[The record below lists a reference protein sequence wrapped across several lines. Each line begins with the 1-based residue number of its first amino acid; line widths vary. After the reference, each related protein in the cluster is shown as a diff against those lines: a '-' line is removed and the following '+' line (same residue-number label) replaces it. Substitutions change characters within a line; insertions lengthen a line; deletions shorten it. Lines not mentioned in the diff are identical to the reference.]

1 MKNTRFIPGFIT
13 CALMIGSLASI
24 PSALAQNSGR
34 ALAEVDVP
42 FAFHTPTQT
51 LPAGSYVLDRETAN
65 LLLLREKSS
74 ARGGFVITHGAIKT
88 RAPKH
93 GVVVFERYG
102 DTYYLRQI
110 WTAGNNTGLECTMG
124 KAEKEHMQAKS
135 MPAPSSIELAL
146 NPVTQH

>member
-13 CALMIGSLASI
+13 CALMIGSLAST

-42 FAFHTPTQT
+42 FVFHTPTQT

-88 RAPKH
+88 RAPKR

-110 WTAGNNTGLECTMG
+110 WTAGNNTG
-124 KAEKEHMQAKS
+124 
-135 MPAPSSIELAL
+135 
-146 NPVTQH
+146 